1 MSDADHQVLPGNVVL
16 YNSLTR
22 RKEPFASL
30 EPGRIGMYVCGV
42 TVYDDAHIGHGMSTI
57 IFDVIRR
64 YFLRLGYDV
73 RYAQNFTDVDDRII
87 KRAADEGIEPS
98 VLTERLIDDWNRE
111 IAALNILPAT
121 IAPRATQEIPGIIGM
136 ISG

>member
-1 MSDADHQVLPGNVVL
+1 MTDSSQVVAAADVVV

-22 RKEPFASL
+22 RKEPFAST
-30 EPGRIGMYVCGV
+30 ESGRIGMYVCGV
-42 TVYDDAHIGHGMSTI
+42 TVYDDAHIGHGMSSI

-64 YFLRLGYDV
+64 YFLHLGYDV

-98 VLTERLIDDWNRE
+98 VLTERL
-111 IAALNILPAT
+111 
-121 IAPRATQEIPGIIGM
+121 
-136 ISG
+136 